1 MWIFSV
7 YVIALMILSIFLWQR
22 KSVGNRIWIDNLF
35 EAIQKILFGIPLTL
49 IGIAILIGSGGADKS
64 DKTSGLIIYGGV
76 PVPVSVS
83 GNLVEIIIIFLF
95 LLGGGYLLFYGLW
108 LLGVAIVNRA
118 KGKKY
123 YSYK

>member
-7 YVIALMILSIFLWQR
+7 YVIVLVILSIFLWQR
-22 KSVGNRIWIDNLF
+22 KSVGNRTWIDNLF

-64 DKTSGLIIYGGV
+64 EKTSGLIIYGGV
-76 PVPVSVS
+76 PVPISVS
-83 GNLVEIIIIFLF
+83 GNLVEVIIIFLV

-108 LLGVAIVNRA
+108 LFGVAIVNRA

-123 YSYK
+123 YSFK